1 MEKIIEGKIE
11 YNNEKYGFY
20 YINNILTLIPDNAL
34 EDVWES
40 IFSTLKERT
49 VDTELLLEGITSSG
63 HRIMFINVKLVKQ
76 SGGLYKAFVPAYI
89 IGKTNMMKPLP
100 VIDNFNSIVFYG
112 KCIDNFLNPQKTLS
126 LEDFDT
132 KDKKIKLKKILNKNI
147 EIEND
152 IFNMGINYSLKC
164 SEKNINTPLI
174 VKSFL
179 EIKFKDEKNVKEI
192 VKYYRKVGELFKF
205 LYSRKYIRFTEI
217 KLTSKGK
224 VRDGKEIKDILNTF
238 DFYYYLPDEDK
249 IDLPEE
255 KNCIK
260 YEQIKDYLGNIYLTV
275 NKESIYKNYYNL
287 NQEEQRK
294 ITINK
299 YANISSAFESW
310 FDENFPKFKSDT
322 NENYKMLKNKV
333 LDFIKKCIDEEVEDE
348 NKEIL
353 SWFKH
358 DINNMEGSLKEQIKY
373 ALNLFEGCIKNA
385 KNNVVKQYNIEY
397 SSEEELNEKIA
408 NTFKETRNKIAHGNL
423 KDEILFSDMDV
434 VAYSIVERLVK
445 CLALYKS
452 KVDIDTIKEILDD
465 RF

>member
-132 KDKKIKLKKILNKNI
+132 KDKKIKLKKILNENI

-192 VKYYRKVGELFKF
+192 VKYYRKQRELFKF
-205 LYSRKYIRFTEI
+205 
-217 KLTSKGK
+217 
-224 VRDGKEIKDILNTF
+224 V
-238 DFYYYLPDEDK
+238 
-249 IDLPEE
+249 
-255 KNCIK
+255 
-260 YEQIKDYLGNIYLTV
+260 
-275 NKESIYKNYYNL
+275 
-287 NQEEQRK
+287 
-294 ITINK
+294 
-299 YANISSAFESW
+299 
-310 FDENFPKFKSDT
+310 
-322 NENYKMLKNKV
+322 
-333 LDFIKKCIDEEVEDE
+333 
-348 NKEIL
+348 
-353 SWFKH
+353 
-358 DINNMEGSLKEQIKY
+358 
-373 ALNLFEGCIKNA
+373 
-385 KNNVVKQYNIEY
+385 
-397 SSEEELNEKIA
+397 
-408 NTFKETRNKIAHGNL
+408 
-423 KDEILFSDMDV
+423 
-434 VAYSIVERLVK
+434 
-445 CLALYKS
+445 
-452 KVDIDTIKEILDD
+452 
-465 RF
+465 